1 VYAVGTPDE
10 NSPVLVTA
18 NYKLTVDK
26 LREEL
31 HGFNLW
37 ILVIDTNGVNVW
49 CAAGKGTFSTEEI
62 ICKIQKY
69 KLKEVDTE
77 GIKPTYHVNDTRN
90 AMREDK
96 VEKSLA
102 REKVL
107 LNGPDKENGYFKIP
121 KVLD

>member
-1 VYAVGTPDE
+1 MSISKKDVIHVA
-10 NSPVLVTA
+10 
-18 NYKLTVDK
+18 KLAK
-26 LREEL
+26 LE
-31 HGFNLW
+31 FNQ
-37 ILVIDTNGVNVW
+37 
-49 CAAGKGTFSTEEI
+49 EEI
-62 ICKIQKY
+62 DGFVEKLDSVLQY
-69 KLKEVDTE
+69 VDKLKEVDTE